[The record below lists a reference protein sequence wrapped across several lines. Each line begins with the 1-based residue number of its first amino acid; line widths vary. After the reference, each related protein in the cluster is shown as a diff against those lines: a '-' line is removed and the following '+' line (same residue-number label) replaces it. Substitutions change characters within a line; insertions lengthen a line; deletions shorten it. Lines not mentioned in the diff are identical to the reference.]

1 MKGRKK
7 RVDLRAVLKHGGGTA
22 GLVAAVLMV
31 LVTVAAADYLLNA
44 GEIRRGVR
52 VGELSMGGKT
62 PAEARELV
70 ESRASAAFESMDF
83 GGREESTLAG
93 EDLGVKV
100 YAASTV
106 EEAYFV
112 GRRGGIWQRLS
123 EVLSSYLG
131 GIRIDAHVGYED
143 GPAREA
149 MEDLGSRLHQ
159 EPRNASLYMDA
170 GQLEVREAR
179 DGRALDEEAT
189 LANLEEALSD
199 LSGEVPLAL
208 KSVEPA
214 VSTREIQAIKP
225 TAALGKYKTDY
236 TWDDDPGREANLRM
250 ASEAVDNT
258 LLAPGEVFSFNA
270 LAESLEYER
279 ARVYAEGGITKAE
292 GGGLCQVSSTLYAAA
307 LYADLKILER
317 DPHVTELPYIQP
329 GLDATVWFDGWGEQ
343 DFRFKNNTGG
353 YLLIRQWMDDEGG
366 FVRAKIYGRPT
377 GKEVTLRSE
386 KVYDGPRGVKWVTYK
401 KVTKNGKVLSDGVL
415 HEDVYGYL

>member
-106 EEAYFV
+106 EEAYSV

-131 GIRIDAHVGYED
+131 GVRIDADAGYED

-179 DGRALDEEAT
+179 EGRALDEEAT

-214 VSTREIQAIKP
+214 VSTREIQALKP
-225 TAALGKYKTDY
+225 TAVLGKYKTDY

-353 YLLIRQWMDDEGG
+353 YLLIRQQMNDEG
-366 FVRAKIYGRPT
+366 FLRAQIYGRLT

>member
-1 MKGRKK
+1 MTGRKK
-7 RVDLRAVLKHGGGTA
+7 RVDLRAVVRHGGGTV

-52 VGELSMGGKT
+52 VGELSVGGKT

-70 ESRASAAFESMDF
+70 ESRASAAFDSVDF
-83 GGREESTLAG
+83 GGREGSSLAG

-106 EEAYFV
+106 KEAYSV
-112 GRRGGIWQRLS
+112 GRQGGVWHRLS
-123 EVLSSYLG
+123 DVLRSYLG
-131 GIRIDAHVGYED
+131 EVQIDADVGYD
-143 GPAREA
+143 KGLARKA

-159 EPRNASLYMDA
+159 EPRNASLYLDA
-170 GQLEVREAR
+170 GRPEVKEAR
-179 DGRALDEEAT
+179 DGRALHEEAT
-189 LANLEEALSD
+189 LTNLEEALSD
-199 LSGEVPLAL
+199 LSDEVPLTL
-208 KSVEPA
+208 KTVEPA
-214 VSTREIQAIKP
+214 VSTAEVQALKP
-225 TAALGKYKTDY
+225 TAVLGKYKTDY

-270 LAESLEYER
+270 LAGSLDYER
-279 ARVYAEGGITKAE
+279 ARVYADGGITKAE

-317 DPHVTELPYIQP
+317 EPHVTELPYIQP

-343 DFRFKNNTGG
+343 DFRFKNDSGS
-353 YLLIRQWMDDEGG
+353 YLLIQQWMDDEGG
-366 FVRAKIYGRPT
+366 FVRAKIYGQPT

>member
-106 EEAYFV
+106 EEAYSV

-270 LAESLEYER
+270 LAESLEYQR

-366 FVRAKIYGRPT
+366 FVRATIYGRPT

>member
-106 EEAYFV
+106 EEAYSV

-386 KVYDGPRGVKWVTYK
+386 KVYDGSRGVKWVTYK